1 VLEKVSDLVVIPIS
15 VGWND
20 IGSWSQVSALHSAD
34 ANGNAVVGLG
44 ATDHMEIDA
53 QDNLIYSST
62 GRMIA
67 IAGAHDLIVVD
78 TPEGLLICGK
88 ESAQHVKEIATF
100 AQRRNDGV

>member
-1 VLEKVSDLVVIPIS
+1 MS

-34 ANGNAVVGLG
+34 ANGNAVVGLE
-44 ATDHMEIDA
+44 ATEHIEIDA
-53 QDNLIYSST
+53 QDNLIYSSM

-67 IAGAHDLIVVD
+67 IAGAHGLIVVD

-100 AQRRNDGV
+100 AQRRHEGE

>member
-1 VLEKVSDLVVIPIS
+1 VIPIS

-34 ANGNAVVGLG
+34 GNGNAVVGLDETG
-44 ATDHMEIDA
+44 HIEVEA
-53 QDNLIYSST
+53 QGNLIYSST

-67 IAGAHDLIVVD
+67 IAGAHNLIVVD
-78 TPEGLLICGK
+78 TPEGLLICNK

-100 AQRRNDGV
+100 AQRRNDGD